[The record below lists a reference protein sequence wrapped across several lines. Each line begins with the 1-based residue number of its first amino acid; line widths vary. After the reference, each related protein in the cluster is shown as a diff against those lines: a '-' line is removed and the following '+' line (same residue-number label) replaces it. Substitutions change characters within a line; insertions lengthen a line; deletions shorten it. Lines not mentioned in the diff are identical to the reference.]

1 MHNRGPSFRVAEIH
15 FSSEMK
21 SFIANKPSFR
31 KSLAQICASIAIAG
45 SSTLIPALFV
55 PASAATLLYDFEEF
69 DLSSYNSLTTT
80 RNGLDITLK
89 RTSNAN
95 FDIWDL
101 TSNEPPVPGGWLTRT
116 LYPFNSPQLND
127 GFLFSL
133 SKGVKAF
140 SIESG
145 DFAPSDFDELTL
157 TAFDDVNGAGNI
169 ISTDSFTYG
178 DQGFPIIATLSAS
191 SPTIRSV
198 VVTGGSTD
206 YPNSMYW
213 DNVRVGDVPGPLPL
227 LGVAAA
233 FDYSRKL
240 RKRIK
245 GSESL
250 QLAGAID

>member
-1 MHNRGPSFRVAEIH
+1 
-15 FSSEMK
+15 MK

-31 KSLAQICASIAIAG
+31 KSFAQICASIAIAG

-69 DLSSYNSLTTT
+69 DLSSYNSLTMT

-95 FDIWDL
+95 FDFWDL
-101 TSNEPPVPGGWLTRT
+101 TSNEPPVPGDWLTRT